1 MRVSNAECMGV
12 DSSEGFYVHTC
23 IGAHFLAAIAPV
35 HVTGSCRGLTGP
47 CKLLATVDM
56 VMAVSIYCE
65 LLPFC
70 IAGHI

>member
-1 MRVSNAECMGV
+1 MLSR
-12 DSSEGFYVHTC
+12 SEGFYVHTC

-56 VMAVSIYCE
+56 VMAVSLYCE
-65 LLPFC
+65 LSPFC